1 MKSYRGAGLLS
12 KLETEG
18 IKIKMD
24 AIDVKIL
31 EVLQENARVS
41 ISELSKR
48 INLSLSAVSERL
60 KKLERS
66 DVINSYT
73 AILDSK
79 LLGRDLSVFISI
91 GLEAT
96 SDTQAFLDFVGSD
109 PEILECHYITGEY
122 DYLLKVTTNNT
133 DSLEK
138 IMNRIKSFSGIKHT
152 QTNVIL
158 STIKNRHS
166 VAPSLNDLT

>member
-1 MKSYRGAGLLS
+1 
-12 KLETEG
+12 
-18 IKIKMD
+18 MD

-41 ISELSKR
+41 ISELSKK

-66 DVINSYT
+66 NVINSYT
-73 AILDSK
+73 AILDPK

-96 SDTQAFLDFVGSD
+96 SDTKAFLEFVSQS

-138 IMNRIKSFSGIKHT
+138 IMNNIKSFSGIKHT

-166 VAPSLNDLT
+166 VAPALSE

>member
-1 MKSYRGAGLLS
+1 
-12 KLETEG
+12 
-18 IKIKMD
+18 MD

-41 ISELSKR
+41 ISELSKK

-66 DVINSYT
+66 NVINTYT
-73 AILDSK
+73 AILDPK

-96 SDTQAFLDFVGSD
+96 SDTQAFLEFVSSS

-138 IMNRIKSFSGIKHT
+138 IMNNIKSFSGIKHT

-166 VAPSLNDLT
+166 VAPALSE